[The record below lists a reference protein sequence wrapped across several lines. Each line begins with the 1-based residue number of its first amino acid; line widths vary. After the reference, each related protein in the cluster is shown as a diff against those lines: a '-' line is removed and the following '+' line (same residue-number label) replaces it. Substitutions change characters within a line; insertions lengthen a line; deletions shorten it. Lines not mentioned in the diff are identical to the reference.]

1 MATIDVAGVYTA
13 ARQLQA
19 EAASLRAVESER
31 AVRFSVGG
39 RLTNR
44 TPKRKRHMDAAIPF
58 NSAHARP
65 ATGVLST
72 WLVDAW
78 RLFRRA
84 PLRMFLLSLLP
95 LVVEALIQLV
105 PEAGVVASK
114 LLTPLAS
121 AWVLALVHHKARDGI
136 FAPARASSVW
146 VSRLVSLLAV
156 ALASATVF
164 AFQLLVATALG
175 SVEQAF
181 ALASG
186 DFGKLA
192 FGRVE
197 LALILASGML
207 PGSLL
212 MFLMP
217 RVLLD
222 GKGVGT
228 ALGESVSCV
237 LRYWRPVAIIS
248 LLMAGMAAASLWS
261 PAVLLVFVPLFTLI
275 GYSSYR
281 DVFDRRRAD

>member
-1 MATIDVAGVYTA
+1 
-13 ARQLQA
+13 
-19 EAASLRAVESER
+19 
-31 AVRFSVGG
+31 
-39 RLTNR
+39 
-44 TPKRKRHMDAAIPF
+44 MDAAIPF

-65 ATGVLST
+65 ALGVLST
-72 WLVDAW
+72 WLVDAC

-95 LVVEALIQLV
+95 LLVEALIQLL
-105 PEAGVVASK
+105 PDAGVVASK

-136 FAPARASSVW
+136 FAPARAGSVW
-146 VSRLVSLLAV
+146 MSRLGPLLAV

-164 AFQLLVATALG
+164 AFQLLVAAALG
-175 SVEQAF
+175 GVEQVF

-186 DFGKLA
+186 DFGKL
-192 FGRVE
+192 GLSRVE
-197 LALILASGML
+197 LAVVLASGML

-212 MFLMP
+212 TFLMP

-222 GKGVGT
+222 GVGVGR

-237 LRYWRPVAIIS
+237 LRYWRPVALVS
-248 LLMAGMAAASLWS
+248 LLVAGMAAASLWQ
-261 PAVLLVFVPLFTLI
+261 PAVLLVFVPCFTLI

-281 DVFDRRRAD
+281 DVFDRRQAG